1 MGVVAEAG
9 KGRDAFGMVFFL
21 DFLYDPWYFLQSFV
35 ASGVL
40 FFDFKGASWLACKS
54 WYLLAH
60 DLSTITISLGK
71 RDGFHA

>member
-1 MGVVAEAG
+1 MIPGI
-9 KGRDAFGMVFFL
+9 
-21 DFLYDPWYFLQSFV
+21 FLQSFV

-40 FFDFKGASWLACKS
+40 YFDFKGASWLACKS